1 MTLYELN
8 RIKPID
14 EDRLIDVSI
23 SLKDFMKYI
32 PETEYYKEVDYG
44 RIVLQ
49 DKEYVYEVCCRIF
62 VKCKVLQYAYKYI
75 IRGYFR
81 DIKKYFDL
89 QTLDV
94 IEETEESILTEY
106 NPNNISRSKGPRMP
120 YRDETERD

>member
-8 RIKPID
+8 KMNPID
-14 EDRLIDVSI
+14 EDRIIDVSI
-23 SLKDFMKYI
+23 SSKDFMKYI
-32 PETEYYKEVDYG
+32 SDTEYYKEVEYG

-49 DKEYVYEVCCRIF
+49 DKEYIYEVCCKIF

-94 IEETEESILTEY
+94 IEETDESILTEY
-106 NPNNISRSKGPRMP
+106 NPNNMSRSKGPRMP

>member
-8 RIKPID
+8 KLNPID
-14 EDRLIDVSI
+14 DDRLIDVSI

-106 NPNNISRSKGPRMP
+106 NPNSMSRSKGPRMP
-120 YRDETERD
+120 YRDEIERD